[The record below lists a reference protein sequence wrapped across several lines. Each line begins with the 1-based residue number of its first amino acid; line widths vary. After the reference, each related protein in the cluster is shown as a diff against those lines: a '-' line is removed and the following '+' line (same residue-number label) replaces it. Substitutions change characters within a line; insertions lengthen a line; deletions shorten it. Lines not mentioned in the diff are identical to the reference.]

1 MIKVYVAGPWQDR
14 PAVRVVADRLREVGY
29 GVECRWLDHDEIAE
43 DDPKRDDYLREQ
55 ALHDIQ
61 DLLSADAM
69 VYVNSRKSEGKATE
83 LGIAIATLKP
93 IIIVGDRSNNIF
105 LNLNIPAFP
114 NVDEAIHYMAKH
126 GGPTVT
132 E

>member
-83 LGIAIATLKP
+83 LGMAIATLKP
-93 IIIVGDRSNNIF
+93 IIIVGDRRNNIF

-114 NVDEAIHYMAKH
+114 NIDEAIHYMAEH
-126 GGPTVT
+126 GGPTVA